1 MESLKI
7 RDKRA
12 FEEPEIVE
20 QVTETVTD
28 KKETVTENTTE
39 AVAQTPVAEVSKKQ
53 KRSLLWDS
61 LLWRKFENF
70 WKKLNNFF

>member
-39 AVAQTPVAEVSKKQ
+39 VVA
-53 KRSLLWDS
+53 
-61 LLWRKFENF
+61 
-70 WKKLNNFF
+70 KLR

>member
-39 AVAQTPVAEVSKKQ
+39 AVAQTPVAEVSKT

-61 LLWRKFENF
+61 LLWRRFENF
-70 WKKLNNFF
+70 RRS

>member
-39 AVAQTPVAEVSKKQ
+39 AVAQTPVAEVSKNKTKPTLGQ
-53 KRSLLWDS
+53 SIMEKV
-61 LLWRKFENF
+61 RKFFEEVE
-70 WKKLNNFF
+70 